1 MVLNASISRVLGQR
15 PTFYCPLFVLCFVF
29 WLGRVRISILQ
40 CNQCTMFIRK
50 NKIIIIILQA
60 VDGATVVAMG
70 HRCSNRSQHFLSLST
85 GRWCHRYGN
94 GPSPRDGLS
103 RVGYFIPLNSRPLN
117 GHPPS
122 LYYNYL
128 KSVCRRSQTAG
139 RNSCSIGSGDVSNC
153 SVRLTVHPVTS
164 SRHSSGYHAPMKSKR
179 IRGNSLHWLDGEIS
193 QLIRQSDRAHN
204 IAKRSGLQ
212 NNWDVYKKLRNSVT
226 EQIRCKKS

>member
-1 MVLNASISRVLGQR
+1 MVIVTLRHSRCFENGNDDFCVEAFWAIHCAHWSSGFMVLNASISRVLGQR

-94 GPSPRDGLS
+94 GPLS
-103 RVGYFIPLNSRPLN
+103 
-117 GHPPS
+117 
-122 LYYNYL
+122 
-128 KSVCRRSQTAG
+128 T
-139 RNSCSIGSGDVSNC
+139 GS
-153 SVRLTVHPVTS
+153 
-164 SRHSSGYHAPMKSKR
+164 Y
-179 IRGNSLHWLDGEIS
+179 I
-193 QLIRQSDRAHN
+193 
-204 IAKRSGLQ
+204 
-212 NNWDVYKKLRNSVT
+212 
-226 EQIRCKKS
+226 